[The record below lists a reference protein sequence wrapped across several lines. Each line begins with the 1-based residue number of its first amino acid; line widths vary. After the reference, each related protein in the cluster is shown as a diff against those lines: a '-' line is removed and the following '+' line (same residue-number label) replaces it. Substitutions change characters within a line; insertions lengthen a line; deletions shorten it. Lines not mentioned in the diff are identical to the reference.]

1 MVTTPSE
8 NGTNALFAA
17 QREWPLECLGCRKAR
32 LRRGKRTLKAAAMP
46 ENSSPTPETPLKP
59 TPSSMSWAAMLG
71 LVLLAILV
79 AAGCAYLLVSPF
91 FHQHPR

>member
-1 MVTTPSE
+1 
-8 NGTNALFAA
+8 
-17 QREWPLECLGCRKAR
+17 
-32 LRRGKRTLKAAAMP
+32 MP